1 MIRVLLY
8 LVVIAALAAGA
19 VWLADR
25 PGEVTMVWQGFRI
38 ESTVAVAAIGVVVL
52 ALLAMAA
59 LTALRFVLGLPSA
72 FSFASRARRRARG
85 YDAVSRGMVA
95 IGAGDPVAAGRH
107 AAQAR
112 RYVGGEPL
120 TLLLEAQAAQLSG
133 DRGRAEAAFKT
144 MLDKPETRVLGLR
157 GLFVEARRRGDMAAA
172 RAFADDAVRRSP
184 SLAWANDA
192 LLDFHTGAGDWQA
205 ARTAVERRAA
215 LRLAEKAEAKRQ
227 RAVLLAA
234 EALEARGREPEK
246 ALAAAL
252 EAVKLAPGLTP
263 AAALAGRMLAERGDV
278 RKAARL
284 LEAAWKEASHPD
296 IAAAYLDARPGDSA
310 QDRLTRA
317 EALAKLRPA
326 DPEGVLA
333 LAGAAIHARDFA
345 RARSALKPL
354 LAGGASVRACLLM
367 AELEEAEHGAAG
379 RVREWLSRAT
389 RAPRDAA
396 WVADGLVSDQWLP
409 VSPISGR
416 LDAFV
421 WTVPPAT
428 LGSQASGLDDVLADL
443 DDSAPLL
450 EGRAEPETIETPKSA
465 RSASPKEPPE
475 TPDPPKTRL
484 PAPPAKSTDT
494 AMPAA
499 ASPAPAKAETA
510 QRIEPPRA
518 ASEPGP
524 APDAGAASRPGPV
537 IEGAPIPEAT
547 PAAQAG
553 PVMATGAAVE
563 TQAEPAG
570 VIAPAASPM
579 QQGPSRQGKSEA
591 DGQVIRMPE
600 KAAAAASAPKPESG
614 PKAEA
619 GASSRSANGASRASP
634 VIFPVSHAPDD
645 PGPEAP
651 TPEEQAQKAKFRI
664 FG

>member
-1 MIRVLLY
+1 MVRVLLY
-8 LVVIAALAAGA
+8 LVVFACLAVGA

-25 PGEVTMVWQGFRI
+25 PGEVSILWQGYRI
-38 ESTVAVAAIGVVVL
+38 ETSVAIAAIGVVVL
-52 ALLAMAA
+52 AMLAMLAWA
-59 LTALRFVLGLPSA
+59 LARFVLGLPSA

-85 YDAVSRGMVA
+85 FEAVSRGMVA
-95 IGAGDPVAAGRH
+95 IGAGDPIAASRH
-107 AAQAR
+107 AVDAR
-112 RYVGGEPL
+112 RFSGNEPL

-157 GLFVEARRRGDMAAA
+157 GLFVEARRRGDMTAA

-192 LLDFHTGAGDWQA
+192 LLDFHTSAGDWQA

-234 EALEARGREPEK
+234 EALQARDGEPEK

-252 EAVKLAPGLTP
+252 EATKLAPGLTP
-263 AAALAGRMLAERGDV
+263 AAVLAGRMLAERGDI
-278 RKAARL
+278 RKASKI
-284 LEAAWKEASHPD
+284 LEAAWKEVSHPD
-296 IAAAYLDARPGDSA
+296 IAAAYLDVRSGDSA
-310 QDRLTRA
+310 QDRLNRA
-317 EALAKLRPA
+317 ITLTKLRPA

-345 RARSALKPL
+345 KARTALKPL

-379 RVREWLSRAT
+379 KVREWLARAT

-428 LGSQASGLDDVLADL
+428 LGSHAPALDDVLADL
-443 DDSAPLL
+443 DESAPLI
-450 EGRAEPETIETPKSA
+450 EARAETVTS
-465 RSASPKEPPE
+465 
-475 TPDPPKTRL
+475 
-484 PAPPAKSTDT
+484 
-494 AMPAA
+494 
-499 ASPAPAKAETA
+499 
-510 QRIEPPRA
+510 
-518 ASEPGP
+518 
-524 APDAGAASRPGPV
+524 
-537 IEGAPIPEAT
+537 
-547 PAAQAG
+547 
-553 PVMATGAAVE
+553 
-563 TQAEPAG
+563 EPAG
-570 VIAPAASPM
+570 IPAMPPPKPSEPPPAAIVEPAPRPP
-579 QQGPSRQGKSEA
+579 QEA
-591 DGQVIRMPE
+591 KPVAETQPATAKPD
-600 KAAAAASAPKPESG
+600 AAPVKG
-614 PKAEA
+614 EA
-619 GASSRSANGASRASP
+619 RATP

-645 PGPEAP
+645 PGPEEAQIS
-651 TPEEQAQKAKFRI
+651 EEKNAKFRI

>member
-1 MIRVLLY
+1 MVRVLLY
-8 LVVIAALAAGA
+8 LAVFAALAVGA

-25 PGEVTMVWQGFRI
+25 PGEVSVVWQGWRI
-38 ESTVAVAAIGVVVL
+38 DTSVALAAIAVVVL
-52 ALLAMAA
+52 ALLTM
-59 LTALRFVLGLPSA
+59 LGFGLLRFFLGLPSA

-85 YDAVSRGMVA
+85 FEAVSRGMVA

-107 AAQAR
+107 AVDAR
-112 RYVGGEPL
+112 RYAGNEPL

-133 DRGRAEAAFKT
+133 DRGRAEAAFKA

-157 GLFVEARRRGDMAAA
+157 GLFVEAKRRGDMAAA

-192 LLDFHTGAGDWQA
+192 LLDFHTNAGDWQA

-215 LRLAEKAEAKRQ
+215 LRLADKADAKRQ

-234 EALEARGREPEK
+234 EALEARGNAPEK

-278 RKAARL
+278 RKAVKL
-284 LEAAWKEASHPD
+284 LEAAWKEVSHPD
-296 IAAAYLDARPGDSA
+296 IAAAYLDVRPGDSA
-310 QDRLTRA
+310 QDRLVRA
-317 EALAKLRPA
+317 TTLAKLRPA

-345 RARSALKPL
+345 KARSTLKPL

-379 RVREWLSRAT
+379 RVREWLARAT

-396 WVADGLVSDQWLP
+396 WVADGLVSDHWMP

-428 LGSQASGLDDVLADL
+428 LGSQAPALDDVLGDL
-443 DDSAPLL
+443 DHPTPLI
-450 EGRAEPETIETPKSA
+450 EAKAEAVEAEPLA
-465 RSASPKEPPE
+465 VAPP
-475 TPDPPKTRL
+475 P
-484 PAPPAKSTDT
+484 PAPPAPPATPAPVAQEPVEAPK
-494 AMPAA
+494 AA
-499 ASPAPAKAETA
+499 AVPEPAPAPE
-510 QRIEPPRA
+510 
-518 ASEPGP
+518 P
-524 APDAGAASRPGPV
+524 APKV
-537 IEGAPIPEAT
+537 EA
-547 PAAQAG
+547 
-553 PVMATGAAVE
+553 V
-563 TQAEPAG
+563 AEAKTEP
-570 VIAPAASPM
+570 
-579 QQGPSRQGKSEA
+579 
-591 DGQVIRMPE
+591 
-600 KAAAAASAPKPESG
+600 KAAAAVEAPAATAPADARLK
-614 PKAEA
+614 
-619 GASSRSANGASRASP
+619 P
-634 VIFPVSHAPDD
+634 VIFPVAHAPDD
-645 PGPEAP
+645 PGPDEARP
-651 TPEEQAQKAKFRI
+651 VEDKKGKFRL

>member
-1 MIRVLLY
+1 MVRVLLY
-8 LVVIAALAAGA
+8 LAVFAALAVGA

-25 PGEVTMVWQGFRI
+25 PGEVSVLWQGYRI
-38 ESTVAVAAIGVVVL
+38 ETSVAIAAVGVVVL
-52 ALLAMAA
+52 ALLAM
-59 LTALRFVLGLPSA
+59 LGWGLLRFVLGLPSA
-72 FSFASRARRRARG
+72 FSFASRARRRAKG
-85 YDAVSRGMVA
+85 FEAVSRGMVA

-107 AAQAR
+107 AVDAR
-112 RYVGGEPL
+112 RFAGDEPL

-157 GLFVEARRRGDMAAA
+157 GLFVEAKRRGDMAAA

-192 LLDFHTGAGDWQA
+192 LLDFHTNAGDWQA

-234 EALEARGREPEK
+234 EAQEARGSEPEK

-278 RKAARL
+278 RKAAKL
-284 LEAAWKEASHPD
+284 LEAAWKEAPHPD

-310 QDRLTRA
+310 QDRLARA
-317 EALAKLRPA
+317 VTLTKLRPS

-345 RARSALKPL
+345 KARETLKPL
-354 LAGGASVRACLLM
+354 LAGGPTVRSCLLM

-396 WVADGLVSDQWLP
+396 WVADGLVSDTWMP
-409 VSPISGR
+409 VSPVSGR

-421 WTVPPAT
+421 WTIPPAT
-428 LGSQASGLDDVLADL
+428 LGSHAPALDDVLADL
-443 DDSAPLL
+443 DDSTPLI
-450 EGRAEPETIETPKSA
+450 EARAETVEPVAVPPLPPVPVAPPPPAAPVAEPPKPEPVVEKVPET
-465 RSASPKEPPE
+465 
-475 TPDPPKTRL
+475 
-484 PAPPAKSTDT
+484 APPA
-494 AMPAA
+494 PI
-499 ASPAPAKAETA
+499 APEPVAVAKVAVAKAEPKPA
-510 QRIEPPRA
+510 VAEPK
-518 ASEPGP
+518 
-524 APDAGAASRPGPV
+524 PDQKAGAATD
-537 IEGAPIPEAT
+537 A
-547 PAAQAG
+547 
-553 PVMATGAAVE
+553 
-563 TQAEPAG
+563 
-570 VIAPAASPM
+570 
-579 QQGPSRQGKSEA
+579 
-591 DGQVIRMPE
+591 
-600 KAAAAASAPKPESG
+600 
-614 PKAEA
+614 
-619 GASSRSANGASRASP
+619 RAKP
-634 VIFPVSHAPDD
+634 VIFPVAHAPDD
-645 PGPEAP
+645 PGPEEAQP
-651 TPEEQAQKAKFRI
+651 VEEKKGKFRL

>member
-1 MIRVLLY
+1 MVRVLVY
-8 LVVIAALAAGA
+8 LLVMAALAAGA

-25 PGEVTMVWQGFRI
+25 PGEVAVVWQGYRI
-38 ESTVAVAAIGVVVL
+38 ETTVAIAAIGVVM
-52 ALLAMAA
+52 LAMLAMLAWAA
-59 LTALRFVLGLPSA
+59 IRFVFGLPGA

-85 YDAVSRGMVA
+85 FEAVSRGMVA

-107 AAQAR
+107 AHDAR
-112 RYVGGEPL
+112 KFAGDEPL

-133 DRGRAEAAFKT
+133 DRGRAEAAFKQ

-157 GLFVEARRRGDMAAA
+157 GLFVEARRRGDMTAA

-215 LRLAEKAEAKRQ
+215 LRLAEKAEARRQ

-234 EALEARGREPEK
+234 EALEAQGREPEK

-252 EAVKLAPGLTP
+252 EATKLAPGLTP

-278 RKAARL
+278 RKAAKL

-296 IAAAYLDARPGDSA
+296 IAAAYLDVRPGDSA
-310 QDRLTRA
+310 QDRLARA
-317 EALAKLRPA
+317 VTLAKLRPA

-333 LAGAAIHARDFA
+333 LAGAAIHARDFQKA
-345 RARSALKPL
+345 RAALKPL

-379 RVREWLSRAT
+379 RVREWLARAT

-428 LGSQASGLDDVLADL
+428 LRSQGPALDDDVLADL

-450 EGRAEPETIETPKSA
+450 EGRAEPVPEPEPPKPAQPESKAVVMPPAPVAPAPPPTSEA
-465 RSASPKEPPE
+465 RPE
-475 TPDPPKTRL
+475 TPPAPAPEKPAAKAPEAKLAPVEPAAPPSQ
-484 PAPPAKSTDT
+484 PAPPRDH
-494 AMPAA
+494 
-499 ASPAPAKAETA
+499 
-510 QRIEPPRA
+510 
-518 ASEPGP
+518 
-524 APDAGAASRPGPV
+524 RPL
-537 IEGAPIPEAT
+537 
-547 PAAQAG
+547 
-553 PVMATGAAVE
+553 
-563 TQAEPAG
+563 
-570 VIAPAASPM
+570 
-579 QQGPSRQGKSEA
+579 
-591 DGQVIRMPE
+591 
-600 KAAAAASAPKPESG
+600 
-614 PKAEA
+614 
-619 GASSRSANGASRASP
+619 P
-634 VIFPVSHAPDD
+634 VIFPVAHAPDD
-645 PGPEAP
+645 PGPEEAVAAD
-651 TPEEQAQKAKFRI
+651 QDKKAKFRI

>member
-1 MIRVLLY
+1 MVRVLLY
-8 LVVIAALAAGA
+8 LAVFAALAVGA

-25 PGEVTMVWQGFRI
+25 PGEVSVLWQGYRI
-38 ESTVAVAAIGVVVL
+38 ETSVAIGVIGIVVL
-52 ALLAMAA
+52 AMLAM
-59 LTALRFVLGLPSA
+59 LGWGMLRFVLGLPSA

-85 YDAVSRGMVA
+85 FEAVSRGMVA
-95 IGAGDPVAAGRH
+95 IGAGDPIAASRH
-107 AAQAR
+107 AVDAR
-112 RYVGGEPL
+112 RYAGDAPL

-144 MLDKPETRVLGLR
+144 MLDQPETRVLGLR
-157 GLFVEARRRGDMAAA
+157 GLFVEAKRRGDMAAA

-192 LLDFHTGAGDWQA
+192 LLDFHTSAGDWQA

-215 LRLAEKAEAKRQ
+215 LRLADKADAKRQ

-234 EALEARGREPEK
+234 EALEARGGAPEK

-263 AAALAGRMLAERGDV
+263 AAALAGRMLAERGDI
-278 RKAARL
+278 RKAVKL
-284 LEAAWKEASHPD
+284 LEAAWKEVSHPD
-296 IAAAYLDARPGDSA
+296 LAAAYLDVRPGDSA
-310 QDRLTRA
+310 QDRLARA
-317 EALAKLRPA
+317 TTLAKLRPA

-345 RARSALKPL
+345 KARSTLKPL

-396 WVADGLVSDQWLP
+396 WVADGLVSDTWMP

-428 LGSQASGLDDVLADL
+428 LGSHAPALDDVLADL
-443 DDSAPLL
+443 DDSTPLI
-450 EGRAEPETIETPKSA
+450 EARAQVIEPESA
-465 RSASPKEPPE
+465 IIAV
-475 TPDPPKTRL
+475 
-484 PAPPAKSTDT
+484 
-494 AMPAA
+494 AA
-499 ASPAPAKAETA
+499 PAPAPASA
-510 QRIEPPRA
+510 PP
-518 ASEPGP
+518 PPPP
-524 APDAGAASRPGPV
+524 AP
-537 IEGAPIPEAT
+537 E
-547 PAAQAG
+547 PAAQDKPAPAPAAPQPEPPAPAAIAA
-553 PVMATGAAVE
+553 PVEAQPAVE
-563 TQAEPAG
+563 TRPAAELVTAAAPPPAAETKPEPA
-570 VIAPAASPM
+570 
-579 QQGPSRQGKSEA
+579 
-591 DGQVIRMPE
+591 
-600 KAAAAASAPKPESG
+600 KAAAGPAVATAADTRPK
-614 PKAEA
+614 
-619 GASSRSANGASRASP
+619 P

-645 PGPEAP
+645 PGLDDAAP
-651 TPEEQAQKAKFRI
+651 VEEKKGKFRL

>member
-1 MIRVLLY
+1 MVRVLLY
-8 LVVIAALAAGA
+8 LAVFAALAVGA

-25 PGEVTMVWQGFRI
+25 PGEVSVVWQGWRI
-38 ESTVAVAAIGVVVL
+38 DTSVALAAIAVVVL
-52 ALLAMAA
+52 ALLTM
-59 LTALRFVLGLPSA
+59 LGFGLLRFFLGLPSA

-85 YDAVSRGMVA
+85 FEAVSRGMVA

-107 AAQAR
+107 AVDAR
-112 RYVGGEPL
+112 RYAGNEPL

-133 DRGRAEAAFKT
+133 DRGRAEAAFKA

-157 GLFVEARRRGDMAAA
+157 GLFVEAKRRGDMAAA

-192 LLDFHTGAGDWQA
+192 LLDFHTNAGDWQA

-215 LRLAEKAEAKRQ
+215 LRLADKADAKRQ

-234 EALEARGREPEK
+234 EALEARGNAPEK

-278 RKAARL
+278 RKAVKL
-284 LEAAWKEASHPD
+284 LEAAWKEVSHPD
-296 IAAAYLDARPGDSA
+296 IAAAYLDVRPGDSA
-310 QDRLTRA
+310 QDRLVRA
-317 EALAKLRPA
+317 TTLAKLRPA

-345 RARSALKPL
+345 KARSTLKPL

-379 RVREWLSRAT
+379 RVREWLARAT

-396 WVADGLVSDQWLP
+396 WVADGLVSDHWMP

-428 LGSQASGLDDVLADL
+428 LGSQAPALDDVLGDL
-443 DDSAPLL
+443 DHPTPLI
-450 EGRAEPETIETPKSA
+450 EAKAEAVEAEPLA
-465 RSASPKEPPE
+465 VAPP
-475 TPDPPKTRL
+475 L
-484 PAPPAKSTDT
+484 PAPPAPPPATPAPVAQEPVEAPK
-494 AMPAA
+494 AA
-499 ASPAPAKAETA
+499 AVPEPAPAPEPAPKAEAVAEAKT
-510 QRIEPPRA
+510 EP
-518 ASEPGP
+518 
-524 APDAGAASRPGPV
+524 
-537 IEGAPIPEAT
+537 
-547 PAAQAG
+547 
-553 PVMATGAAVE
+553 
-563 TQAEPAG
+563 
-570 VIAPAASPM
+570 
-579 QQGPSRQGKSEA
+579 
-591 DGQVIRMPE
+591 
-600 KAAAAASAPKPESG
+600 KAAAAVEAPAATAPADARLK
-614 PKAEA
+614 
-619 GASSRSANGASRASP
+619 P
-634 VIFPVSHAPDD
+634 VIFPVAHAPDD
-645 PGPEAP
+645 PGPDEARP
-651 TPEEQAQKAKFRI
+651 VEDKKGKFRL

>member
-1 MIRVLLY
+1 MVRVLLY
-8 LVVIAALAAGA
+8 LAVFAALAVGA

-25 PGEVTMVWQGFRI
+25 PGEVSVVWQGWRI
-38 ESTVAVAAIGVVVL
+38 DTSVALAAIAVVVL
-52 ALLAMAA
+52 ALLTM
-59 LTALRFVLGLPSA
+59 LGFGLLRFFLGLPSA

-85 YDAVSRGMVA
+85 FEAVSRGMVA

-107 AAQAR
+107 AVDAR
-112 RYVGGEPL
+112 RYAGNEPL

-133 DRGRAEAAFKT
+133 DRGRAEAAFKA

-157 GLFVEARRRGDMAAA
+157 GLFVEAKRRGDMAAA

-192 LLDFHTGAGDWQA
+192 LLDFHTNAGDWQA

-215 LRLAEKAEAKRQ
+215 LRLADKADAKRQ

-234 EALEARGREPEK
+234 EALEARGNAPEK

-278 RKAARL
+278 RKAVKL
-284 LEAAWKEASHPD
+284 LEAAWKEVSHPD
-296 IAAAYLDARPGDSA
+296 IAAAYLDVRPGDSA
-310 QDRLTRA
+310 QDRLVRA
-317 EALAKLRPA
+317 TTLAKLRPA

-345 RARSALKPL
+345 KARSTLKPL

-379 RVREWLSRAT
+379 RVREWLARAT

-396 WVADGLVSDQWLP
+396 WVADGLVSDHWMP

-428 LGSQASGLDDVLADL
+428 LGSQAPALDDVLGDL
-443 DDSAPLL
+443 DHPTPLIEAKAEAVEAEPLAVAPPPPAPSAPPT
-450 EGRAEPETIETPKSA
+450 A
-465 RSASPKEPPE
+465 
-475 TPDPPKTRL
+475 
-484 PAPPAKSTDT
+484 PAPVKEEPVEAPK
-494 AMPAA
+494 AA
-499 ASPAPAKAETA
+499 AVPEPAPAPEPAPKAEAVAEAKT
-510 QRIEPPRA
+510 EP
-518 ASEPGP
+518 
-524 APDAGAASRPGPV
+524 
-537 IEGAPIPEAT
+537 
-547 PAAQAG
+547 
-553 PVMATGAAVE
+553 
-563 TQAEPAG
+563 
-570 VIAPAASPM
+570 
-579 QQGPSRQGKSEA
+579 
-591 DGQVIRMPE
+591 
-600 KAAAAASAPKPESG
+600 KAAAAVEAPAATAPADARLK
-614 PKAEA
+614 
-619 GASSRSANGASRASP
+619 P
-634 VIFPVSHAPDD
+634 VIFPVAHAPDD
-645 PGPEAP
+645 PGPDEARP
-651 TPEEQAQKAKFRI
+651 VEDKKGKFRL

>member
-1 MIRVLLY
+1 MVRVLLY
-8 LVVIAALAAGA
+8 LFVIACLATGA

-25 PGEVTMVWQGFRI
+25 PGEVSVLWQGYRI
-38 ESTVAVAAIGVVVL
+38 ETSVAIAAIGVIIL
-52 ALLAMAA
+52 AFLAMLAWAA
-59 LTALRFVLGLPSA
+59 ARFLLGLPSA

-85 YDAVSRGMVA
+85 FEAVSRGMVA

-107 AAQAR
+107 AGDAR
-112 RYVGGEPL
+112 KFAGNEPL
-120 TLLLEAQAAQLSG
+120 TLLLEAQTAQLSG
-133 DRGRAEAAFKT
+133 DRGRAEAAFKA

-192 LLDFHTGAGDWQA
+192 LLDFHTSAGDWQA

-234 EALEARGREPEK
+234 EALDAKSREPEK

-252 EAVKLAPGLTP
+252 EATKLAPGLTP

-278 RKAARL
+278 RKAAKL
-284 LEAAWKEASHPD
+284 LETAWREVSHPD
-296 IAAAYLDARPGDSA
+296 IAAAYLDVRPGDSA
-310 QDRLTRA
+310 QDRLVRA
-317 EALAKLRPA
+317 ETLAKLRPA

-345 RARSALKPL
+345 RARQTLKPL

-428 LGSQASGLDDVLADL
+428 LGSHAPAIDDVLADL
-443 DDSAPLL
+443 DDSTPLL
-450 EGRAEPETIETPKSA
+450 EARAETVATVEPAKPSLPPVKSAAAVVEEAAAPVTPKPA
-465 RSASPKEPPE
+465 
-475 TPDPPKTRL
+475 PDPA
-484 PAPPAKSTDT
+484 PAPPPVEKAEAPPLAEPKPPPV
-494 AMPAA
+494 AEPPVAPPPPAA
-499 ASPAPAKAETA
+499 AARDNRPA
-510 QRIEPPRA
+510 
-518 ASEPGP
+518 
-524 APDAGAASRPGPV
+524 
-537 IEGAPIPEAT
+537 
-547 PAAQAG
+547 
-553 PVMATGAAVE
+553 
-563 TQAEPAG
+563 
-570 VIAPAASPM
+570 
-579 QQGPSRQGKSEA
+579 
-591 DGQVIRMPE
+591 
-600 KAAAAASAPKPESG
+600 
-614 PKAEA
+614 
-619 GASSRSANGASRASP
+619 P

-645 PGPEAP
+645 PGPDEPQPSEPA
-651 TPEEQAQKAKFRI
+651 KGKFRI